1 MWDISV
7 RIPCIMR
14 EVSLE
19 MGHHHHSWDILYV
32 GTGVEK
38 RGGRCDGGI
47 RLSAH
52 SEREGRGVPVGMTA
66 SV

>member
-1 MWDISV
+1 MVHLSTIK
-7 RIPCIMR
+7 
-14 EVSLE
+14 SLIFSH
-19 MGHHHHSWDILYV
+19 MHFKRCTVVGLD

-47 RLSAH
+47 RLSAN
-52 SEREGRGVPVGMTA
+52 SEREGRSVPAGMTA